1 MKSMV
6 AVVPAIDRSNRVD
19 DSPMVSSVTELVTEP
34 DPGVTVRPVTAP
46 FSDAAPDVFVE
57 PVPEVEA

>member
-1 MKSMV
+1 MV

-34 DPGVTVRPVTAP
+34 DPGVTVRPMTEPFPDVAP
-46 FSDAAPDVFVE
+46 VVFVE
-57 PVPEVEA
+57 PASETNRQIK